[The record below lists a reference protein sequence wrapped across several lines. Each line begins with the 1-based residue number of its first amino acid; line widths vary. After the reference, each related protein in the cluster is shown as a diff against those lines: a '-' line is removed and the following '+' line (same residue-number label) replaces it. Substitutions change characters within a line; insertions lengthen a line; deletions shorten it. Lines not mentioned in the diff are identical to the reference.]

1 MPLAFPTISM
11 GLAATTVPAG
21 GADRRRADIASRYH
35 AQMSRL
41 KLPEFVREVIDDPRQ
56 RGILIAGALA
66 LFAVGLVP
74 RVLSPG
80 LPTAQD
86 ALRAQPELQNLL
98 LLLAFA
104 STATIVLGGLA
115 SDVLRQR
122 WLLVGG
128 LATIAASSLVA
139 IVFNSGPIF
148 YATNFIG
155 VAASGLVLTYGIGS
169 VAIAYDG
176 IPRATALGFVYA
188 AFGLG
193 TAASP
198 AVLTL
203 FPRLIPSQQPGV
215 PSTFVFDTW
224 LAYSLT
230 VVAAGVALWAAYR
243 YIPRIPGSLPASP
256 VLVAGVAI
264 WSMSVLAIISGIVA
278 IGGEGGLAI
287 PLVLIVAGTLG
298 LATLG
303 WRRARTAEAVEALR
317 LDRRALGAALAVGVA
332 IGFAQ
337 AVPLMLLPVVFEYP
351 LDYGTLFAIFAI
363 APFAVALL
371 VAGPIAGI
379 LLRRFGPRGI
389 MASGTLAV
397 GVANVLLAGVLVII
411 VGFTREFYQDNPS
424 TARAVLNAAHYLLF
438 IGPLVLI
445 GAGFVL
451 GTTVRTAIVF
461 ASTPRGL
468 PASAAA
474 INEASVGLGSRI
486 GIVAATTLL
495 ATTAVASA
503 RGIAERREPANA
515 DALLA
520 EFELTLQSL
529 GTPRFREVYAATLE
543 GAEPI
548 KGAAY
553 SVAYLEGVIAA
564 LILSGIVGILG
575 AVLAWFLIGRRDPIQ
590 TVFDMQDER
599 AASGDRS
606 TTDPAPDA
614 ATSS

>member
-1 MPLAFPTISM
+1 
-11 GLAATTVPAG
+11 
-21 GADRRRADIASRYH
+21 
-35 AQMSRL
+35 MSRV
-41 KLPEFVREVIDDPRQ
+41 KLPEFIHEVVDDPRQ
-56 RGILIAGALA
+56 RGILVAGSLA

-86 ALRAQPELQNLL
+86 ALRAQPELVNLF

-104 STATIVLGGLA
+104 STATIILGGLA

-128 LATIAASSLVA
+128 LTTMGASSLVA
-139 IVFNSGPIF
+139 IVFDSGPVF
-148 YATNFIG
+148 YVTNFVGI
-155 VAASGLVLTYGIGS
+155 AAAGLVLTYGIGS

-176 IPRATALGFVYA
+176 IPRATALGFVYG

-203 FPRLIPSQQPGV
+203 FPHLIPSGEPGV
-215 PSTFVFDTW
+215 PSTFTFDTS
-224 LAYSLT
+224 LAYGLT
-230 VVAAGVALWAAYR
+230 AVAAVVALWAAYR

-256 VLVAGVAI
+256 MLVAGVAI
-264 WSMSVLAIISGIVA
+264 WSMSVLAVVSGLVA
-278 IGGEGGLAI
+278 IGGEGGLVV
-287 PLVLIVAGTLG
+287 PLTLIVAGALG
-298 LATLG
+298 LSTLG
-303 WRRARTAEAVEALR
+303 WRRARTSQAVEALR

-351 LDYGTLFAIFAI
+351 LGYGTLFAIFAI
-363 APFAVALL
+363 APFAIALL
-371 VAGPIAGI
+371 VAGPIAGA

-397 GVANVLLAGVLVII
+397 GVANVLLAGVLLII
-411 VGFTREFYQDNPS
+411 VGFTREFYQDHPA
-424 TARAVLNAAHYLLF
+424 TARAVLDAAHYFLF

-474 INEASVGLGSRI
+474 INEASVGLGSRV
-486 GIVAATTLL
+486 GIVAATALL
-495 ATTAVASA
+495 ASQAASSA
-503 RGIAERREPANA
+503 RRLAETQGPGSA
-515 DALLA
+515 DALVA

-543 GAEPI
+543 GADPI

-553 SVAYLEGVIAA
+553 SVAYLDGVTVA
-564 LILSGIVGILG
+564 LVLSGIVGILG
-575 AVLAWFLIGRRDPIQ
+575 AGVAWILIGRRDPIQ
-590 TVFDMQDER
+590 TVFDMQEER
-599 AASGDRS
+599 AAAGDRS
-606 TTDPAPDA
+606 TADRVPDA
-614 ATSS
+614 TTRP